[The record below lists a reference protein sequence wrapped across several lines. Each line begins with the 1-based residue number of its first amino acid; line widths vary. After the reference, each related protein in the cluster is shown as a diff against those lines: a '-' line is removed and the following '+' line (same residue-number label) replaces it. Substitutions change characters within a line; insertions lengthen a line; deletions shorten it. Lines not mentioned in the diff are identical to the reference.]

1 MSPVAGGRSMLN
13 GTRCPACGRVATP
26 PEPYGCEQCGA
37 LVDTL
42 EVVELA
48 AVGTVHGT
56 ATVHRH
62 HRPDPP
68 TPFTVVEVV
77 LDAGPALK
85 GVLAAGSDPVAI
97 GDRVEGVV
105 LDGRLVLEK
114 VR

>member
-1 MSPVAGGRSMLN
+1 MGARLE

-37 LVDTL
+37 LVATL
-42 EVVELA
+42 ERIELA
-48 AVGTVHGT
+48 AAGTVHSA

-62 HRPDPP
+62 HKPDPA

-77 LDAGPALK
+77 LDEGPALK
-85 GVLAAGSDPVAI
+85 GVLAPGSDPVQI
-97 GDRVEGVV
+97 GDRVEGTVEN
-105 LDGRLVLEK
+105 GRLVLEK

>member
-1 MSPVAGGRSMLN
+1 MSAAAGTSSVLR

-42 EVVELA
+42 EPVELA
-48 AVGTVHGT
+48 AAGTVYGT

-62 HRPDPP
+62 HKPEPA

-77 LDAGPALK
+77 LDSGPALK
-85 GVLAAGSDPVAI
+85 GVLAAGSEPVVI
-97 GDRVEGVV
+97 GDRVSGVV
-105 LDGRLVLEK
+105 VDGRLELEK
-114 VR
+114 ER